1 MRSVCSVNRT
11 AARANV
17 ILVTLQYVLL
27 NLFLHVVFYREKQVQ
42 SVVVVFVVVVV
53 VVVVFVKFCITLCIN
68 FSRDLTK
75 SK

>member
-1 MRSVCSVNRT
+1 M
-11 AARANV
+11 
-17 ILVTLQYVLL
+17 
-27 NLFLHVVFYREKQVQ
+27 FYREKQVQ